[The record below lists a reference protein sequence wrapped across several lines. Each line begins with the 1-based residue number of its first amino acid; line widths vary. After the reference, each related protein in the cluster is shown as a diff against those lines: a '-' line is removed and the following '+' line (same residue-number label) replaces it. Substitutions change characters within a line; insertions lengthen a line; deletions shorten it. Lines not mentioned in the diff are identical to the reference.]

1 MTLLRAVPLALGILL
16 CGCLEHQVQTTVY
29 LDGSCDR
36 MVMLPADSMVV
47 PSTPFPLNVA
57 AGWDTSWR
65 PAKGGKGFVLV
76 LTKHFARPEE
86 LAAEYGAPADS
97 SGLHVEVEVERS
109 FRWFYT
115 YFRYREV
122 FHRLSPFTKVPPTAV
137 LTAEEVSMY
146 AHGERN
152 SLLNQKAEIWVARSL
167 YEILIDTLTA
177 GLLAGGDR
185 PGVAILEEKKELLFE
200 AMVKI
205 GPDSTLRDFGDVIA
219 ERISYRGD
227 ARSFFVGSKITQAGL
242 TAFVELVGMVAGIPP
257 TPILEESARSAWR
270 AWNNVVERSARM
282 QGIFVVSATLPGL
295 VVQTNSPIADA
306 QTLTWKFDGEQYSMT
321 DYVMEAE
328 SRVEN
333 LWAFGVTVTVA
344 LVLGGIILYGRRR
357 T

>member
-1 MTLLRAVPLALGILL
+1 
-16 CGCLEHQVQTTVY
+16 
-29 LDGSCDR
+29 
-36 MVMLPADSMVV
+36 MVMVPADSMVV
-47 PSTPFPLNVA
+47 PSTPFPLNVS

-65 PAKGGKGFVLV
+65 PAKGGKGFVLI

-97 SGLHVEVEVERS
+97 GGLHVEVEVEKS

-115 YFRYREV
+115 YYRYREV
-122 FHRLSPFTKVPPTAV
+122 FHRLTPFTKIPPTAV
-137 LTAEEVSMY
+137 LSEEEVSRY
-146 AHGERN
+146 ARGERT

-167 YEILIDTLTA
+167 YEILIDTLKA
-177 GLLAGGDR
+177 GLLAADDR
-185 PGVAILEEKKELLFE
+185 LGAGILEEKKESLFV

-242 TAFVELVGMVAGIPP
+242 SAFVELVGLVAGIPP
-257 TPILEESARSAWR
+257 TPVLEESARSAWR

-282 QGIFVVSATLPGL
+282 QGIFVVSVTLPGL

-306 QTLTWKFDGEQYSMT
+306 QTLTWKFDGEQYGMI